1 MSAPARAGA
10 AVAAAALG
18 MALGAGCFDSDTL
31 QRMDVQR
38 RPHPYGES
46 AVFADGR
53 AMRLPPGGTVARER
67 LEDLAVDVSPLPD
80 GGYLGQ
86 SPVPFTPALLEEG
99 RHEFDIVCATCHGL
113 LGNGESMAAQNMSLR
128 PPPDL
133 HAYRDRPDGY
143 FFEVATRGFGLMPA
157 YGGELTAHQRWA
169 VVAYVRALQLS
180 QHAPLDMAPQPE
192 RQKLEGSP

>member
-1 MSAPARAGA
+1 MSARART
-10 AVAAAALG
+10 AAAALG
-18 MALGAGCFDSDTL
+18 LALGAGCFDSNTL

-38 RPHPYGES
+38 KALPYGES
-46 AVFADGR
+46 TVFADGR

-67 LEDLAVDVSPLPD
+67 LADLAVDVATQPDAGYVGQIPLP
-80 GGYLGQ
+80 
-86 SPVPFTPALLEEG
+86 VTPALLEEG

-133 HAYRDRPDGY
+133 HAYRDRTDGY
-143 FFEVATRGFGLMPA
+143 FFQIATDGFGLMPA
-157 YGGELTAHQRWA
+157 YGRELTAHQRWA

-180 QHAPLDMAPQPE
+180 QHAPLERAPEPE
-192 RQKLEGSP
+192 RRKLEVSP